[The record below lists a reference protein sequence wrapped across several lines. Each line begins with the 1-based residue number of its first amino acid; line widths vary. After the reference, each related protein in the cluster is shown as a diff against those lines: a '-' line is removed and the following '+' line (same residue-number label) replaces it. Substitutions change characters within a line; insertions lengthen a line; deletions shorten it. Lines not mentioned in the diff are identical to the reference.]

1 MLMVSVLYA
10 HHTGGGDI
18 SSQAIAKMMGKK
30 KKIF

>member
-18 SSQAIAKMMGKK
+18 SSQAIAETMEKK
-30 KKIF
+30 